1 MKKTNYTNKKEKLNN
16 QNSVD
21 ISSIKTILKD
31 ANLKITGP
39 RLAISSVLL
48 TSENHP
54 TAIQIF
60 EEVKSQFTNQE
71 NISLATVYKT
81 LEKFEQK
88 GLVSVFISGDGKS
101 HYEPRRDPHINL
113 ICIKCGKITDMMDDK
128 ITQFVHDIYK
138 MIPNPIQM
146 QNLSF
151 FYVCDMC
158 NSN

>member
-1 MKKTNYTNKKEKLNN
+1 MKNTNNIDKKKKLIN
-16 QNSVD
+16 QNSLNF
-21 ISSIKTILKD
+21 SSIKTILKN

-54 TAIQIF
+54 TAIQIY
-60 EEVKSQFTNQE
+60 EEVKSQFVNQE

-88 GLVSVFISGDGKS
+88 GLVSAFISGDGKS
-101 HYEPRRDPHINL
+101 HYEPRLDPHINL
-113 ICIKCGKITDMMDDK
+113 ICVKCGKITDMMNDK
-128 ITQFVHDIYK
+128 ITQFVNDIYDI
-138 MIPNPIQM
+138 IPNPIQM